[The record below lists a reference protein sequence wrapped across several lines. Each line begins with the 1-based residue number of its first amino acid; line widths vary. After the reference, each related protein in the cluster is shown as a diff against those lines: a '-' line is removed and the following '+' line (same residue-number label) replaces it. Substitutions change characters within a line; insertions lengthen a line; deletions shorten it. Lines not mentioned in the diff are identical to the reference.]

1 MVSFFKTRHGHK
13 AATQGL
19 QQRTRGQGFSPAA
32 DSPLLSKKRTHGR
45 SARWSETEVH
55 TPKSEAAH
63 QEKQTEGDEN
73 RHWCHHR
80 HRSEEQMTLRYRR
93 HQTLM
98 VLLVRIRME
107 EMMKLIGSGQTQ
119 QSQPE
124 TQHQD
129 TNDNPAATADPRCV
143 SCLQVVPF

>member
-1 MVSFFKTRHGHK
+1 
-13 AATQGL
+13 
-19 QQRTRGQGFSPAA
+19 
-32 DSPLLSKKRTHGR
+32 
-45 SARWSETEVH
+45 
-55 TPKSEAAH
+55 
-63 QEKQTEGDEN
+63 
-73 RHWCHHR
+73 
-80 HRSEEQMTLRYRR
+80 
-93 HQTLM
+93 M